1 MQHLGI
7 ESIKKIEGEK
17 LVYNFQIDEDE
28 SYIANGIIVHN
39 CLWVA
44 IMRDELDPPPITG
57 FDSTESLVEPSLSR
71 SQQEQIVELGRRA
84 VQDEVDRLL
93 AEG

>member
-1 MQHLGI
+1 MHHLGI
-7 ESIKKIEGEK
+7 SSIRK
-17 LVYNFQIDEDE
+17 LDSEERVYNFQIEEDE
-28 SYIANGIIVHN
+28 SYIANGVIVHN
-39 CLWVA
+39 CIWVA
-44 IMRDELDPPPITG
+44 IMADEVDPPAITG
-57 FDSTESLVEPSLSR
+57 FDDTESLAEPSLSR

>member
-39 CLWVA
+39 CIWVA
-44 IMRDELDPPPITG
+44 IMADELEPPPITG
-57 FDSTESLVEPSLSR
+57 FLTDDLVEPSLSNDLT
-71 SQQEQIVELGRRA
+71 EQIVELSKKA
-84 VQDEVDRLL
+84 VNDEVKRLL
-93 AEG
+93 AED